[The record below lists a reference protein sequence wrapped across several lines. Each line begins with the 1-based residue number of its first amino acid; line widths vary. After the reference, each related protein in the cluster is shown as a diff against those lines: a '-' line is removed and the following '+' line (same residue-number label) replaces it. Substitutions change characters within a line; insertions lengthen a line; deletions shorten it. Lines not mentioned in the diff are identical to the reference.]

1 MRENHMAFSIQ
12 DVPSIAITFVV
23 IAVVLGVGATILTQI
38 RQGQGTTADL
48 AYNITTQGLNAQ
60 ATLSSWQGTWVV
72 IVASAVV
79 LGVIAGYLMMR

>member
-1 MRENHMAFSIQ
+1 MAFSIQ
-12 DVPSIAITFVV
+12 QVPAIAITFVV

-38 RQGQGTTADL
+38 QGSQTTNSA
-48 AYNITTQGLNAQ
+48 AYNITGQGLSAQ
-60 ATLSSWQGTWVV
+60 QTLSSWQGTWVV